1 MGNWV
6 KPGAGHIHYNTVKMH
21 VFAGLSHK
29 NALVINEIPTKQCGF
44 LNLFS
49 TMVVKNYESAQYICL
64 HTYFFCCTY
73 VSFLNSFFFSSI
85 FLWFCHLPIPT
96 LQPAFPFQMTVNNHG
111 LQRLA
116 CDSSKIHE
124 AAESFWA
131 AAHAVSSTSEHT
143 WRNALTSLFHM
154 ASLGCELASSHMIFL
169 LPLRM
174 RSFLQA
180 VFKFFFLIYLQFVQF
195 FFPECRAQNL

>member
-1 MGNWV
+1 MKVPNIFV
-6 KPGAGHIHYNTVKMH
+6 FIHTFSAAHM
-21 VFAGLSHK
+21 
-29 NALVINEIPTKQCGF
+29 F
-44 LNLFS
+44 LFW
-49 TMVVKNYESAQYICL
+49 TP
-64 HTYFFCCTY
+64 
-73 VSFLNSFFFSSI
+73 FFFSSI

-143 WRNALTSLFHM
+143 WRNALTPLFHM

-180 VFKFFFLIYLQFVQF
+180 AFKFFFFFFIYNLFNF